1 MCVFLS
7 KKQGLFLVSL
17 CEDEI
22 FFSFFFWCVIL
33 QTEPA

>member
-17 CEDEI
+17 CEDGI
-22 FFSFFFWCVIL
+22 FFFFFWCVIL